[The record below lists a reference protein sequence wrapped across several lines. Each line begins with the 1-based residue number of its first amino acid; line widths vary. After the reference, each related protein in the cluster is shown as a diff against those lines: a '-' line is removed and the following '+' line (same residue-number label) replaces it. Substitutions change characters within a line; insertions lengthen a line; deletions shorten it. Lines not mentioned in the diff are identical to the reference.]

1 MLRAIVLCALLSSST
16 ALAADFEFGKEGQIV
31 PNGTLAIS
39 YSKTGSDSSMVAVVA
54 PDIAYFIA
62 DHLALGLAIEYR
74 VTQAT
79 IGGVDTGAQT
89 SAAIA
94 PYGAIDLPISPLL
107 SFWPRAGIEVLST
120 PGDRRAVAIVAFAPL
135 LVHPARHFFFGLGPA
150 VNAEVLATVPSQSTT
165 SATTSTTKRFTV
177 LASSIVGGYF

>member
-1 MLRAIVLCALLSSST
+1 MLRAPALCILLSS
-16 ALAADFEFGKEGQIV
+16 AAMAAESDFGKEGQIV
-31 PNGTLAIS
+31 PNGTLSIS
-39 YSKTGSDSSMVAVVA
+39 YSKTGSDSSMVASVS

-79 IGGVDTGAQT
+79 VGGVDTGAQT
-89 SAAIA
+89 SAGIA

-135 LVHPARHFFFGLGPA
+135 LVHPARHFFFGAGPGL
-150 VNAEVLATVPSQSTT
+150 NAEVLATVPSQSTS
-165 SATTSTTKRFTV
+165 SATMSTTKRFTI